1 MQEVSKKATSLISKF
16 CPSIIL
22 GMGVAT
28 VPSSA
33 ARSPFGLS
41 TRFSA
46 RASPSKRVIV
56 LAFKAD
62 KSKNIALVSP
72 KESATLP
79 VQTSKEKQKKLRRV
93 KKPPERVQ
101 ALAAA
106 EAPSCTLDL
115 DYYEAAAKLEN
126 IYKLSPPIVVPE
138 TEDKNPLVKRSRRR
152 RKKIVDGDDKTEN
165 GTADKVVRSQRKTLE
180 RLSLQKRIE
189 LKNNK
194 TVNIFASD
202 RKKKPSKDTDDEKIN
217 RLVRE
222 YSVSTDL
229 VSFDWKK
236 MKIPQVLP
244 SSEHIWLFK
253 LMQPMKA
260 SASLLTRVPR
270 VP

>member
-46 RASPSKRVIV
+46 RASPSKKRVIV

-62 KSKNIALVSP
+62 KSKNLVLVSP

-93 KKPPERVQ
+93 IKPPERVQ

-138 TEDKNPLVKRSRRR
+138 TEDKNPPVKRSRRR

-165 GTADKVVRSQRKTLE
+165 GTADKVVRSQRKTFE

-194 TVNIFASD
+194 TVNIFASE
-202 RKKKPSKDTDDEKIN
+202 RKKKPSNDTDDEKIY

-229 VSFDWKK
+229 VSIDWKK

-260 SASLLTRVPR
+260 SASLLTRVP
-270 VP
+270 

>member
-1 MQEVSKKATSLISKF
+1 
-16 CPSIIL
+16 
-22 GMGVAT
+22 MGVAT

-46 RASPSKRVIV
+46 RVSPSKRVIV

-62 KSKNIALVSP
+62 KSKNTALVSP
-72 KESATLP
+72 KESTTLP
-79 VQTSKEKQKKLRRV
+79 VQTSKEKQKKLRHV

-101 ALAAA
+101 ALAAT
-106 EAPSCTLDL
+106 EAPFCTLDL

-126 IYKLSPPIVVPE
+126 IYKLSPPTVVPE
-138 TEDKNPLVKRSRRR
+138 TEVKDPLKRSRRR
-152 RKKIVDGDDKTEN
+152 RKKIVDGDEKTEN

-194 TVNIFASD
+194 TVDIFASHQ
-202 RKKKPSKDTDDEKIN
+202 KKKPSEDTEDEKIN

-229 VSFDWKK
+229 VSLDWKK
-236 MKIPQVLP
+236 MKIPSVLP

-260 SASLLTRVPR
+260 SASLLTRVP
-270 VP
+270 

>member
-41 TRFSA
+41 TRFSV

-93 KKPPERVQ
+93 IKPPKRVQ

-138 TEDKNPLVKRSRRR
+138 TEDKNPPAKRSRRR

-165 GTADKVVRSQRKTLE
+165 GTADKVVRSQRKTFE

-194 TVNIFASD
+194 TVNIFASE
-202 RKKKPSKDTDDEKIN
+202 RKKKPSNDTDDEKIN

-229 VSFDWKK
+229 VSVDWKK

-244 SSEHIWLFK
+244 ASEHIWLFK

-260 SASLLTRVPR
+260 SASLLTRVP
-270 VP
+270 